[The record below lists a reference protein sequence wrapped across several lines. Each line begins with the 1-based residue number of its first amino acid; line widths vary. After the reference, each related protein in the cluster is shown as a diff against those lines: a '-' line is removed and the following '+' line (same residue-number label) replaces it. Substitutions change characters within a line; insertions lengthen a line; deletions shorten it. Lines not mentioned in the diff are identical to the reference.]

1 MIGFPKVKTAQE
13 LAMEQKYPMLKQQAQ
28 VDPRMQMQA
37 QQQMQQPRSGLAGIL
52 DGMNK
57 RSSSTGLSGYENFA
71 QALDALILPELRA
84 GDAIRARG
92 AQRIKD
98 GNKNKT
104 VEMLIKAGRQDIAD
118 MLLAGAITPAQAA
131 NVLLTKPKDTRTTQM
146 KNYEYFKSLGLSHEE
161 ALAQVKSGTNVNLN
175 TGGDVGEFAKLD
187 AKELSNFAQ
196 EAYGSTRM
204 LGRIDR
210 LESLLSGADTGAIG
224 YVKNLAGN
232 FGIETEGVGDI
243 QEAGDLRNRQVRE

>member
-71 QALDALILPELRA
+71 QALDALILPEPRA

-175 TGGDVGEFAKLD
+175 TVGDVGEFAKLD
-187 AKELSNFAQ
+187 AKE
-196 EAYGSTRM
+196 
-204 LGRIDR
+204 
-210 LESLLSGADTGAIG
+210 
-224 YVKNLAGN
+224 
-232 FGIETEGVGDI
+232 
-243 QEAGDLRNRQVRE
+243 